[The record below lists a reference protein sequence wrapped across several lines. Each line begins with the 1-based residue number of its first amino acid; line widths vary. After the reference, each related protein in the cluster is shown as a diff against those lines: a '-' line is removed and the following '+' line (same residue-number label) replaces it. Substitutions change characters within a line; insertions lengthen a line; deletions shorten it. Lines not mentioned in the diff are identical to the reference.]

1 MVISPPFLPSQPSG
15 TGHEID
21 SASAGNTV
29 VPDHD
34 ICQSGMQECAPG
46 NGAYPVSYSLG
57 WHGGP
62 HLVAPEA
69 ANGRSEPVRAIADGE
84 VVYVRQT
91 DASEK
96 PTLQYRNVRT
106 DDGCVV
112 IKHTTE
118 IGEGD
123 SAKVTF
129 YSIYMHL
136 QSVTV
141 KLGKPV
147 YRKDLLGM
155 PGQIYGQRGQIHFEI
170 VCDTANLKKLVG
182 RTTGPLAAMQGRT
195 DAIYGDIWFKVPKGL
210 KFFANRP
217 HPYRRDDTEPP
228 QGPHPSV
235 QTQPAAGTTEVDLL
249 VQMHYER
256 GDCTLTT
263 FTLTSDG
270 RCVRVGEPV
279 ITHGYEYS
287 LYAEAMRLNG
297 QYHDG
302 STNPAAPAPAAP
314 APSLIYEMLRLG
326 RAVGEPMPGNVKFGH
341 WRKIATPDGT
351 GWINLNA
358 PKKEGHYGATPY
370 AGISVYSDADFPHWA
385 GWSLIDDDTTPDSL
399 CESPTIKRW
408 LDLDRDGQVTHAE
421 AKEAL
426 HNRDVRKRMAQAICK
441 FPIEWAKQD
450 IDTRWG
456 WLKSPHEALATPLTG
471 EDFHTLT
478 AHIEALAFW
487 EDIQTPDLPRADDCW
502 HFPPKAFIEHLRRC
516 KWLSES
522 EFRQLVPKY
531 AMRKHNGTMLWEPV
545 TNPYSIALGTL
556 PRRQLVPINRMLR
569 TFGINTPQRMASF
582 FGNAIQETQ
591 WLTKLAEGAMTARYA
606 PWDGRGFLQLTW
618 PKNYLDY
625 WDFRGRSTQIP
636 ARARASLLTA
646 QQQADATRN
655 NAPLRAADHQL
666 TPDMLSWRDDVSD
679 STKVDAAWSA
689 GFYWTSLNMVSHADE
704 LHVLERVIVA
714 TNGGQK
720 CYYRSPSFWKAS
732 AAVNLPGAI
741 GDLYSARLNG
751 FEARC
756 AAYAVALSVLG
767 ETKFPAQGQ
776 PGETPENQIL
786 RRA

>member
-1 MVISPPFLPSQPSG
+1 MIISPPFLPSQPSG
-15 TGHEID
+15 TGHEMD
-21 SASAGNTV
+21 SAAAGNTV

-62 HLVAPEA
+62 HLVAPKA
-69 ANGRSEPVRAIADGE
+69 ANGQSEPVRAIADGE

-96 PTLQYRNVRT
+96 PALQYRNVRT

-155 PGQIYGQRGQIHFEI
+155 PGQIYGQRGQMHFEI

-182 RTTGPLAAMQGRT
+182 RTTGPLTATQGRT
-195 DAIYGDIWFKVPKGL
+195 DAIYGDIWFNVPKGL

-249 VQMHYER
+249 IQMHYER

-263 FTLTSDG
+263 FTLASDG

-279 ITHGYEYS
+279 ETQGYEYS

-297 QYHDG
+297 QYRDG

-326 RAVGEPMPGNVKFGH
+326 RAVGEPMPANVKFGH

-358 PKKEGHYGATPY
+358 PKNEGYYGATPY

-385 GWSLIDDDTTPDSL
+385 GWSLIDDDATPDSL

-408 LDLDRDGQVTHAE
+408 LDLDGDGQVTHAE

-426 HNRDVRKRMAQAICK
+426 HNRDVRKRMARAICK
-441 FPIEWAKQD
+441 FPIEWTKQD

-456 WLKSPHEALATPLTG
+456 WLKSPHDALPTPLAA
-471 EDFHTLT
+471 EDFDTLK

-487 EDIQTPDLPRADDCW
+487 EDIQAPDLPSADDCW
-502 HFPPKAFIEHLRRC
+502 HFPPKAFIEHFRKC
-516 KWLSES
+516 KWLAKE
-522 EFRQLVPKY
+522 EFARVYPNTYVQRSGGQLHQ
-531 AMRKHNGTMLWEPV
+531 AANALSEPV
-545 TNPYSIALGTL
+545 REQYRSILNRSMELHSITQDAARMSHFLGQGAEESRTL
-556 PRRQLVPINRMLR
+556 TWLNERRGEAACNS
-569 TFGINTPQRMASF
+569 A
-582 FGNAIQETQ
+582 
-591 WLTKLAEGAMTARYA
+591 Y
-606 PWDGRGFLQLTW
+606 DGRLGNDL
-618 PKNYLDY
+618 PGDGYR
-625 WDFRGRSTQIP
+625 FRGRG
-636 ARARASLLTA
+636 LK
-646 QQQADATRN
+646 
-655 NAPLRAADHQL
+655 QL
-666 TPDMLSWRDDVSD
+666 TGKYNYTEYWIYRGWISRNTFTASWWARPNPIRPSIADPDSLTRVPYNV
-679 STKVDAAWSA
+679 VDAGAW
-689 GFYWTSLNMVSHADE
+689 YWEASPHRGLPHARSTINVTASDGITAE
-704 LHVLERVIVA
+704 IIEKVTRAINGSNNGLENRRYHSFRIYGLLGDVI
-714 TNGGQK
+714 
-720 CYYRSPSFWKAS
+720 
-732 AAVNLPGAI
+732 
-741 GDLYSARLNG
+741 
-751 FEARC
+751 
-756 AAYAVALSVLG
+756 
-767 ETKFPAQGQ
+767 
-776 PGETPENQIL
+776 
-786 RRA
+786 

>member
-1 MVISPPFLPSQPSG
+1 MIISPPFLSSQPSG
-15 TGHEID
+15 TGHEMD
-21 SASAGNTV
+21 SATAGNTV

-62 HLVAPEA
+62 HLVAPKA
-69 ANGRSEPVRAIADGE
+69 ANGQSEPVRAIADGE

-96 PTLQYRNVRT
+96 PSLQYRNVRT

-182 RTTGPLAAMQGRT
+182 RTTGPLTATQGRT

-235 QTQPAAGTTEVDLL
+235 QTQPAAGTTAVDLL
-249 VQMHYER
+249 IQMHYER

-263 FTLTSDG
+263 FTLASDG

-279 ITHGYEYS
+279 KTHGYEYS
-287 LYAEAMRLNG
+287 LYAEAMRLNR
-297 QYHDG
+297 QYRDG

-326 RAVGEPMPGNVKFGH
+326 RAIGEPMPANVKFGH

-358 PKKEGHYGATPY
+358 SKNDGHHGATPY

-385 GWSLIDDDTTPDSL
+385 GWSLIDDDATPDSL
-399 CESPTIKRW
+399 CESSTIKRW
-408 LDLDRDGQVTHAE
+408 LDLDGDGQVTHAE

-426 HNRDVRKRMAQAICK
+426 HHRDVRKRMAQAICK
-441 FPIEWAKQD
+441 FPVEWAKQD

-456 WLKSPHEALATPLTG
+456 WLKLPHDALPTALAA
-471 EDFHTLT
+471 EDFDTLT

-487 EDIQTPDLPRADDCW
+487 EDIQTPDLPSAAECW
-502 HFPPKAFIEHLRRC
+502 HLPPKAIIEHLRKC
-516 KWLSES
+516 TWLSKAEMQ
-522 EFRQLVPKY
+522 QLLPMHIV
-531 AMRKHNGTMLWEPV
+531 RKDGHGQHHWEPV
-545 TNPYSIALGTL
+545 PHNGRTDAIIQRYRVELNKSLRKYGITTPSRIA
-556 PRRQLVPINRMLR
+556 
-569 TFGINTPQRMASF
+569 AF
-582 FGNAIQETQ
+582 FAQATVESDWFRSLEEGSGRNAALHNG
-591 WLTKLAEGAMTARYA
+591 WY
-606 PWDGRGFLQLTW
+606 GRGFLQLTA
-618 PKNYLDY
+618 PHGNLNHGNNNYY
-625 WDFRGRSTQIP
+625 NYFRWRGRAPIP
-636 ARARASLLTA
+636 IPPTSQTLQWRQDVA
-646 QQQADATRN
+646 N
-655 NAPLRAADHQL
+655 N
-666 TPDMLSWRDDVSD
+666 PD
-679 STKVDAAWSA
+679 DAAQSA
-689 GFYWTSLNMVSHADE
+689 GFYWTKFQFSSSSPHATETALQYADE
-704 LHVLERVIVA
+704 LHPNVRHSVSVVHGQQVYYSNETARRTAAMVNIPGAVYGHYSVNGLTDRYSAYANALVVL
-714 TNGGQK
+714 TDT
-720 CYYRSPSFWKAS
+720 PSFPDAH
-732 AAVNLPGAI
+732 G
-741 GDLYSARLNG
+741 
-751 FEARC
+751 
-756 AAYAVALSVLG
+756 VAK
-767 ETKFPAQGQ
+767 EW
-776 PGETPENQIL
+776 PENFQ
-786 RRA
+786 RRTSW

>member
-1 MVISPPFLPSQPSG
+1 MIISPPFLPSQPSG
-15 TGHEID
+15 TGHEMD
-21 SASAGNTV
+21 SATAGNTV

-34 ICQSGMQECAPG
+34 ICRSGMQECAPG

-62 HLVAPEA
+62 HLVAPKA
-69 ANGRSEPVRAIADGE
+69 ANGQSEPVRAIADGE

-91 DASEK
+91 DAGER
-96 PTLQYRNVRT
+96 PALQYRNVRT

-182 RTTGPLAAMQGRT
+182 RTTGPLTATQGRT

-228 QGPHPSV
+228 HGPHPSV
-235 QTQPAAGTTEVDLL
+235 QTQPAAGTTAVDLL
-249 VQMHYER
+249 IQMHYER

-263 FTLTSDG
+263 FTLASDG

-279 ITHGYEYS
+279 KTHGYEYS
-287 LYAEAMRLNG
+287 LYAEAMRLNR
-297 QYHDG
+297 QYRDG

-326 RAVGEPMPGNVKFGH
+326 RAIGEPMPANVKFGH

-358 PKKEGHYGATPY
+358 PKKEGHHGATPY

-385 GWSLIDDDTTPDSL
+385 GWSLIDDDATPDSL
-399 CESPTIKRW
+399 CESSTIKRW
-408 LDLDRDGQVTHAE
+408 LDLDGDGQVTHAE

-426 HNRDVRKRMAQAICK
+426 HSGDVRKRMAQAICK
-441 FPIEWAKQD
+441 FPVEWAKQD
-450 IDTRWG
+450 IDARWG
-456 WLKSPHEALATPLTG
+456 WLKSPHEALAAPLTG
-471 EDFHTLT
+471 EDFDTLK

-487 EDIQTPDLPRADDCW
+487 EDIQAQDLPPAAECW
-502 HFPPKAFIEHLRRC
+502 HLPPKAFIEHFRKCGWISARELAQCIPRRVLDETRDANRQKVYPRSAVSWRAAIERATRFSQHLNLSLRRYGI
-516 KWLSES
+516 SATS
-522 EFRQLVPKY
+522 
-531 AMRKHNGTMLWEPV
+531 
-545 TNPYSIALGTL
+545 
-556 PRRQLVPINRMLR
+556 LR
-569 TFGINTPQRMASF
+569 TAYFLA
-582 FGNAIQETQ
+582 NAIQETIYFTRTSE
-591 WLTKLAEGAMTARYA
+591 LGGAGTRYA
-606 PWDGRGFLQLTW
+606 PWYGRGLLQLTW
-618 PKNYLDY
+618 EENYVRY
-625 WDFRGRSTQIP
+625 GKFRGFSVSATMFRD
-636 ARARASLLTA
+636 SLK
-646 QQQADATRN
+646 D
-655 NAPLRAADHQL
+655 D
-666 TPDMLSWRDDVSD
+666 LSVACD
-679 STKVDAAWSA
+679 SA
-689 GFYWTSLNMVSHADE
+689 GFYWVSCAKEPSNALDINTEADE
-704 LHVLERVIVA
+704 NPVFLDVTLANVCDNYDYHSRSCVGAFSTLQIKDSPQLERVARAVNTGA
-714 TNGGQK
+714 PGSTGAVNGLVPRGNV
-720 CYYRSPSFWKAS
+720 FL
-732 AAVNLPGAI
+732 AAVQTLTDIIFDDI
-741 GDLYSARLNG
+741 G
-751 FEARC
+751 F
-756 AAYAVALSVLG
+756 VA
-767 ETKFPAQGQ
+767 Q
-776 PGETPENQIL
+776 
-786 RRA
+786 RD